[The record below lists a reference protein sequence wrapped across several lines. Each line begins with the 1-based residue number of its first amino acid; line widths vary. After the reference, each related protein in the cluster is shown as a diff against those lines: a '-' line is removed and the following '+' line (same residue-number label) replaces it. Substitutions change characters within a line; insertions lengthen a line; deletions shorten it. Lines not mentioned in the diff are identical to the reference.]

1 MGFFGDLFKK
11 VSKTLKKA
19 HKWAKKTKVLSGVL
33 GVVKGFHP
41 GLAMAHS
48 LASKHGYG
56 RRRVNRYGGARR
68 GTNTLTQVNR
78 SVAMTTYPSAIPKL
92 SVQLRRYNNS
102 LGLGGNYR

>member
-1 MGFFGDLFKK
+1 MD
-11 VSKTLKKA
+11 
-19 HKWAKKTKVLSGVL
+19 
-33 GVVKGFHP
+33 P
-41 GLAMAHS
+41 RLAMAHS
-48 LASKHGYG
+48 AAKKLGYG